1 MKINLS
7 SVIKV
12 PGAQILI
19 DSKVGLSD
27 AQFLGEDY
35 RFDSPLNVSGKI
47 YNNGQSLTL
56 DVAVTGTM
64 KTECARCLSE
74 IEVDVAFDVHELLS
88 QRENEDE
95 VSEDIILF
103 DGYEIELDD
112 IIADNFLMSVC
123 GKYLCHDDCKGL
135 CPDCGKNLNEGDCS
149 CGDDYIAP
157 GWEAL
162 ADILNQQKD

>member
-1 MKINLS
+1 MKIDLS

-12 PGAQILI
+12 LGAQLDI
-19 DSKVGLSD
+19 DNKVSLAD
-27 AQFLGEDY
+27 AQFLGDTYTFTE
-35 RFDSPLNVSGKI
+35 PLNVTGRV

-56 DVAVTGTM
+56 DVAVSGRII
-64 KTECARCLSE
+64 TECARCLSP
-74 IEVDVAFDVHELLS
+74 IEVDVFFDVHELLS

-103 DGYEIELDD
+103 DGHEIELDD
-112 IIADNFLMSVC
+112 IVADNFLMNVY
-123 GKYLCHDDCKGL
+123 GKYLCRDDCRGL
-135 CPDCGKNLNEGDCS
+135 CANCGKNLNEGDCS
-149 CGDDYIAP
+149 CSDDYVAP